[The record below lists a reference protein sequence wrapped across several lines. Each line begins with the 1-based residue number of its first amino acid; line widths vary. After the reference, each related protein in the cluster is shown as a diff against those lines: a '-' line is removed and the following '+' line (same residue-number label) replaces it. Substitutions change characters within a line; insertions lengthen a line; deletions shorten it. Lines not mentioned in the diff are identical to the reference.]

1 VIKGNFNPI
10 NNKQLEYINEIM
22 MKKGT
27 NEIYLLNK
35 YEGILFDVSIS
46 EYDYLHKT
54 SKKDLNDKDILV
66 EISSKYDINYKNG
79 DFREFSEKVVEY
91 IFTDLEL
98 LLKIPEHLLSKSRYK
113 HSISVA
119 KTAVEICGY
128 NGLNEHEAYVAG
140 ILHDVCKE
148 MNQELEKEWIK
159 KYFPDCIKINQ
170 KIFHQYTAY
179 IFIKEYMKYNNC
191 DVLDAVLH
199 HVDGSSSKPLAMAI
213 YIADKIEPLRGYD
226 STNEIALYKKSV
238 KSCFDVVKSTQ
249 AKYLETKL
257 ENINSFNN

>member
-1 VIKGNFNPI
+1 MRYVIKGNFSPL
-10 NNKQLEYINEIM
+10 NNIQLEYINEVMI
-22 MKKGT
+22 KKGI

-35 YEGILFDVSIS
+35 DEGNLFDISIS
-46 EYDYLHKT
+46 EYDYLYKI
-54 SKKDLNDKDILV
+54 SQKDLEEEDFLV
-66 EISSKYDINYKNG
+66 EISDNYDINYKNG
-79 DFREFSEKVVEY
+79 DFREFSNKVVKY

-98 LLKIPEHLLSKSRYK
+98 LLKIPEHLLSKNRYK

-119 KTAVEICGY
+119 KTAVDICSY
-128 NGLNEHEAYVAG
+128 NNLNEHDAYVAG
-140 ILHDVCKE
+140 ILHDISKE

-179 IFIKEYMKYNNC
+179 IFIKEYMKYSNY
-191 DVLDAVLH
+191 DVLDAILH

-226 STNEIALYKKSV
+226 NNKEIALYKKSV

-249 AKYLETKL
+249 AKYLEQKL
-257 ENINSFNN
+257 QNNNN